1 MSAVADL
8 RSSNFDILRARGAA
22 VLRPYTAFVTRRVLP
37 ADRFDLAKNP
47 NPRQD
52 ELHPTFVGMFVS
64 AQTPRRLE

>member
-1 MSAVADL
+1 M
-8 RSSNFDILRARGAA
+8 
-22 VLRPYTAFVTRRVLP
+22 RPYTAFVTRCVLP